1 MKEADSKPD
10 SKPDS
15 NDRKPAGPVFI
26 ELEAGALPPDVAAA
40 DPIDAAEPA
49 QGRAMRRAMA
59 GLSGGGPSG
68 LAGLFWGA
76 ALGLVLMALGLAV
89 WDLVQGLLAR
99 FPALGWLA
107 AALAG
112 VLAVG
117 LVVVMLREL
126 AGYRRL
132 RRLDW
137 LRQRADAALQAQD
150 MEGTRAVVRMLARL
164 HGEPGPTTEAA
175 LAEALDAQALV
186 EGAEARLLLVLD
198 GQARAE
204 VEASARQVALI
215 TALVPLALA
224 DVAAALICNLRMI
237 RRIATLYGARAGMIG
252 NWRLARAV
260 VGHLLATGALAVG
273 DDMLGTLAG
282 GGVLSKVSRRF
293 GEGVV
298 NGALTA
304 RVGLA
309 AIEVCRPLPFMLGT
323 RPALGAVVG
332 RALRG
337 VFVRDTQ

>member
-1 MKEADSKPD
+1 MSEPD
-10 SKPDS
+10 SEPESKAGG
-15 NDRKPAGPVFI
+15 NGRKPAGPVFI
-26 ELEAGALPPDVAAA
+26 ELEAGAPPPDVGAA
-40 DPIDAAEPA
+40 DPIDAVAPP
-49 QGRAMRRAMA
+49 QGRAMHMAMT
-59 GLSGGGPSG
+59 GLVRGGPSG
-68 LAGLFWGA
+68 LAALFWGA
-76 ALGLVLMALGLAV
+76 AAGLVLMALGLAA

-107 AALAG
+107 AGLAG
-112 VLAVG
+112 VLAAG
-117 LVVVMLREL
+117 LSLAVLREL

-150 MEGTRAVVRMLARL
+150 LEGARAVMRTLGRL
-164 HGEPGPTTEAA
+164 YGEPGPATEVA
-175 LAEALDAQALV
+175 LAEALDVRALI

-204 VEASARQVALI
+204 VEASARQVAMI

-237 RRIATLYGARAGMIG
+237 RRIATLYGVRAGMIG

-282 GGVLSKVSRRF
+282 GGVLSRVSRRF
-293 GEGVV
+293 GEGVL

-309 AIEVCRPLPFMLGT
+309 ALEICRPLPFVLGQ
-323 RPALGAVVG
+323 RPALSAVVG

-337 VFVRDTQ
+337 AFVRDPQ